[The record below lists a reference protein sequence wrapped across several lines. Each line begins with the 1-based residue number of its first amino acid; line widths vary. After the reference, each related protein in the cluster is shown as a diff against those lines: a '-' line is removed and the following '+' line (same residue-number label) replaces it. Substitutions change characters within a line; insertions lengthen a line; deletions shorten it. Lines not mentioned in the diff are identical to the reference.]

1 MLHTQIENG
10 EVIERYVRNRLAP
23 EERGAFEEHF
33 FACDECFAKIQEMER
48 FVAGVRD
55 AADRGILA
63 GPEARADSLAAS
75 WLPWAFA
82 ISTCATV
89 ALAISLGWI
98 TLRRLPQIRAD
109 LASTAAEVQT
119 QQQVITRLKETRSP
133 LEAAE
138 ANVPLVM
145 LQASRG
151 EETSQ
156 AIVPPD
162 AKRLVVWV
170 ELAPTRFTSYRMEIF
185 SESGQPVA
193 SIENLLRGPYG
204 AIAASLPADRLHPGM
219 FRITLAGQAP
229 PPASLVGEY
238 RIRIRRP
245 Q

>member
-10 EVIERYVRNRLAP
+10 EVIERYVSNRLAP
-23 EERGAFEEHF
+23 DERRAFEEHF

-63 GPEARADSLAAS
+63 GPEARAADSLAAS

-89 ALAISLGWI
+89 GLAISFGWI
-98 TLRRLPQIRAD
+98 TLHRLPQIRTD
-109 LASTAAEVQT
+109 LAATAAEVQA
-119 QQQVITRLKETRSP
+119 QQQVIARLKETRSP
-133 LEAAE
+133 LDAPE
-138 ANVPLVM
+138 ANVPFVM

-151 EETSQ
+151 EEASQ
-156 AIVPPD
+156 AVVPPD

-170 ELAPTRFTSYRMEIF
+170 ELAPARFTSYRMEIF

-193 SIENLLRGPYG
+193 SIENLFRGPYG
-204 AIAASLPADRLHPGM
+204 AIAASLPADQLHPGM

-245 Q
+245 

>member
-23 EERGAFEEHF
+23 EERRALEEHF
-33 FACDECFAKIQEMER
+33 FACDECFAKVQEMER

-55 AADRGILA
+55 AAERGILA
-63 GPEARADSLAAS
+63 RPEEKAAGSLAAS
-75 WLPWAFA
+75 WLPWAFS

-98 TLRRLPQIRAD
+98 TLRTLPQIQRD
-109 LASTAAEVQT
+109 LTSTAAEVQA
-119 QQQVITRLKETRSP
+119 QQQVIARLRETRSP
-133 LEAAE
+133 LDTPE

-156 AIVPPD
+156 VIVPAD
-162 AKRLVVWV
+162 AKRLVIWV
-170 ELAPTRFTSYRMEIF
+170 ELAPTRFTKYRMEIF
-185 SESGQPVA
+185 SESGDPVA

-204 AIAASLPADRLHPGM
+204 AIAASLPADQLHPGM

-245 Q
+245 